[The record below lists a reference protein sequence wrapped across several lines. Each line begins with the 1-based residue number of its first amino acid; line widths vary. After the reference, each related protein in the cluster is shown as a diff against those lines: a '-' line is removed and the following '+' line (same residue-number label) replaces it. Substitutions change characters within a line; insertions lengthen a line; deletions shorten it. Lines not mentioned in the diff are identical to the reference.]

1 LAASEKLTID
11 TPEHIALEFTLAS
24 AGSRFLA
31 LAIDTLIQVG
41 VFLGASLLTL
51 GIVTAAAIAS
61 RDVAPWALAVLVFSG
76 FILYYAYF
84 AIFET
89 IWSGQTPGKRIVGLR
104 VMAISGRP
112 LGVFEAILRNLLRIV
127 DQMPFIYAVGI
138 LSVFLTE
145 RNQRL
150 GDLAAG
156 TVVVHDRPVD
166 RDAAGRAPSSGAVR
180 LGAARLTPEEVQT
193 IETFLRRRDALPYEM
208 RDRSAGQ
215 LAKHVRERLGID
227 PTLHAS
233 DETVL
238 EDAVAEYRSGGRF
251 R

>member
-1 LAASEKLTID
+1 LAAFEKLTID

-31 LAIDTLIQVG
+31 LAVDTLIQAG
-41 VFLGASLLTL
+41 VFVAVSLLAL
-51 GIVTAAAIAS
+51 GIATVAAIAV
-61 RDVAPWALAVLVFSG
+61 RDFAPWVLAILVFSG

-84 AIFET
+84 AFFEA

-104 VMAISGRP
+104 VIATSGRP

-127 DQMPFIYAVGI
+127 DQMPVIYAVGI
-138 LSVFLTE
+138 FSVFLTE

-156 TVVVHDRPVD
+156 TVVVHDRQID
-166 RDAAGRAPSSGAVR
+166 REALGRAPSSTTVR

-193 IETFLRRRDALPYEM
+193 IETFLRRRDDLPYEM
-208 RDRSAGQ
+208 RDKSGGQ
-215 LAKHVRERLGID
+215 LAKHVRARLGID
-227 PTLHAS
+227 RALYSS
-233 DETVL
+233 DETLL